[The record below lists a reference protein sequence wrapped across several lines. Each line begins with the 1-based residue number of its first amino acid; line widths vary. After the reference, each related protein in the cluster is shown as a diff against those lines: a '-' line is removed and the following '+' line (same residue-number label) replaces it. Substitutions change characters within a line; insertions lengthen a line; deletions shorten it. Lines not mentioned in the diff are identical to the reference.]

1 MEERQSPHC
10 MPQNQTHQ
18 VAVTALRSAAPVRG
32 GFDPDRCGRVAPLD
46 RLRRTWRLACRGS
59 PEPSAAVTN
68 SQFCRSAPNCFGR
81 GIAIPQG
88 QPMSRSSGGFW
99 LTNPSMLE
107 RTRLIPVCASLTL
120 ALPRDR
126 SGFDAGFEGV
136 TNVTQSTSRN
146 VIV

>member
-1 MEERQSPHC
+1 MEDRQSPHC
-10 MPQNQTHQ
+10 MPQNQIHQ
-18 VAVTALRSAAPVRG
+18 VAITALRSAAPVRG
-32 GFDPDRCGRVAPLD
+32 SLGPDRCGRVAPRD

-68 SQFCRSAPNCFGR
+68 SRSYRSAPTWFGR

-88 QPMSRSSGGFW
+88 QPMNRSSGGSW
-99 LTNPSMLE
+99 LTNPPMLE